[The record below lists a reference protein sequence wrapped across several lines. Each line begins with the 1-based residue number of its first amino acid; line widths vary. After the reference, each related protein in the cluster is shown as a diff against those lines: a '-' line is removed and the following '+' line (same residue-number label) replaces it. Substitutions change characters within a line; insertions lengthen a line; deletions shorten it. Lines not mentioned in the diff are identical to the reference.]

1 MMYDEYVILM
11 TVAAVFAALFG
22 MVRKPKFDI
31 PEERQNGANLHW
43 FSLVQGG
50 EALLR
55 IRQIY
60 FDVGQAFKDAG
71 WNIPNGTHDR
81 LICLVVLESEIETV
95 NAKGEHTW
103 LMSLLTQ
110 GPVGDLYREMWKA
123 VEMKQMKVVPKANLL
138 LSPLSP
144 NPKDEANIT
153 IRDMDSFEPNGAFNP
168 TALIRHESHPTNSA
182 RSMYRMTKF
191 DI

>member
-1 MMYDEYVILM
+1 MYETYVVLM
-11 TVAAVFAALFG
+11 TVVAVFAALLG
-22 MVRKPKFDI
+22 MARKPKFEI
-31 PEERQNGANLHW
+31 PEERSIGANLHW
-43 FSLVQGG
+43 FSLVQNG

-55 IRQIY
+55 IKQIY

-103 LMSLLTQ
+103 LMSLITQ

-123 VEMKQMKVVPKANLL
+123 CEAKQMKMIPKGNLI

-144 NPKDEANIT
+144 DPKDVANGI
-153 IRDMDSFEPNGAFNP
+153 IRDMDSFEANGAFNP
-168 TALIRHESHPTNSA
+168 TALIRHESHPTNPA